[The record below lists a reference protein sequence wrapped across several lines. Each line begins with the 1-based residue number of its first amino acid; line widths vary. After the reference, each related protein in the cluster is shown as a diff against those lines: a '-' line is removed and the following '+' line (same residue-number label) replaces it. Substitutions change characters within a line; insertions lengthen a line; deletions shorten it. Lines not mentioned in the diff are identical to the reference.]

1 MTEKVR
7 VKMEISSF
15 AMQSVFGT
23 ISREI
28 YETKDA
34 RAIWSA
40 MAESDDYIE
49 SEHDHSDYE
58 FVEYEIDVDNVASS
72 YHKKEE

>member
-1 MTEKVR
+1 MTEKVK

-15 AMQSVFGT
+15 AMKSVFGT
-23 ISREI
+23 ISIEI

-49 SEHDHSDYE
+49 SEHDHMDHE
-58 FVEYEIDVDNVASS
+58 FVEYEIDVDNVASH
-72 YHKKEE
+72 YKNEEE

>member
-1 MTEKVR
+1 MTEKVK

-40 MAESDDYIE
+40 MTESDDYIE
-49 SEHDHSDYE
+49 SEHDHMDYE
-58 FVEYEIDVDNVASS
+58 FVKYEIDVDNVASH
-72 YHKKEE
+72 YKNEEE

>member
-1 MTEKVR
+1 
-7 VKMEISSF
+7 MEISSF

-23 ISREI
+23 ISKEI
-28 YETKDA
+28 YETNDA

-40 MAESDDYIE
+40 MTESDDYIE
-49 SEHDHSDYE
+49 SEHDHMDHE
-58 FVEYEIDVDNVASS
+58 FVQCEIDVDNVASS